1 MDMARSVQD
10 CAEKILGLLGK
21 EERVNVLRLAEQIG
35 ERSVVVYQAIGWLA
49 REGSIR
55 YEQEGNQ
62 VYLSIAADNP

>member
-10 CAEKILGLLGK
+10 CAEKILGLLGR

-49 REGSIR
+49 HEGSVR

-62 VYLSIAADNP
+62 VYLSIAADNR

>member
-1 MDMARSVQD
+1 MARSVQD